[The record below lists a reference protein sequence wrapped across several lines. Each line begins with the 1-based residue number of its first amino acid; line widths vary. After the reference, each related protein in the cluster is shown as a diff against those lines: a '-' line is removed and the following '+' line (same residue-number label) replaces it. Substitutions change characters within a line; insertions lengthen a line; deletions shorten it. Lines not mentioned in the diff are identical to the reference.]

1 MSTIR
6 LFPLASVTLLW
17 TLIAGVSPSPAQTG
31 FQRIYGSPMGD
42 AGYSVQQ
49 TSDSGYIVA
58 GYSRADVY
66 LVRTNSLGDTLWT
79 RTYGGGAA
87 DVAASVQRTYD
98 GGYIVGG
105 HTSSFGAGSS
115 DAYLLR
121 VTALGDTLW
130 TRTYGGS
137 SADFGLSVVQT
148 SDSGYAL
155 GGYTLSYGAGFA
167 DMYLVRTNAAGD
179 TLWTRTYGGAYND
192 YCRSVGRTSDGGF
205 ILAGETI
212 SLSSPS
218 NQIYLVRTD
227 SLGDTLW
234 TRKFGGTSD
243 EYGFSV
249 QQTADTGYI
258 VAGYTESFGAGSRD
272 LYLVKTNP
280 FGDTLWTR
288 TYGDSND
295 NQGMSVQQTSDAG
308 YIVAGYT
315 DASGTGS
322 TDVYLLRIDGLGDTV
337 WTRTY
342 GGTLADLGFFVR
354 QTSDGGYVVAGST
367 LSFGAVNLDV
377 YLIKTGGDGII
388 TGVPVGDPPGVPGE
402 FLLRQNY
409 PNPFNPVT
417 TIRYQVPE
425 QTHVTLRVY
434 DALGRVVATL
444 VNGVQEPG
452 YKSVAYDASGLSG
465 GVYFYRLQAGDFVET
480 RKLVLLR

>member
-1 MSTIR
+1 
-6 LFPLASVTLLW
+6 
-17 TLIAGVSPSPAQTG
+17 
-31 FQRIYGSPMGD
+31 MGD
-42 AGYSVQQ
+42 AGYSVRQ
-49 TSDSGYIVA
+49 TSDSGYIVT
-58 GYSRADVY
+58 GYSRGDVY
-66 LVRTNSLGDTLWT
+66 LIRTNALGDTLWT
-79 RTYGGGAA
+79 RMYGGPSS
-87 DVAASVQRTYD
+87 DVGVDVQQTFD
-98 GGYIVGG
+98 GGYIVAG
-105 HTSSFGAGSS
+105 HTASFGGGSS
-115 DAYLLR
+115 DLYLIR
-121 VTALGDTLW
+121 TNDLGDTLW

-148 SDSGYAL
+148 PDSGYAI
-155 GGYTLSYGAGFA
+155 GGYTLSSGAGFSDA
-167 DMYLVRTNAAGD
+167 YLVRTNAAGD

-212 SLSSPS
+212 SLSTPS

-227 SLGDTLW
+227 SAGDTLW

-272 LYLVKTNP
+272 AYLIKTDP
-280 FGDTLWTR
+280 LGDTLWTR
-288 TYGDSND
+288 TYGDSNN
-295 NQGMSVQQTSDAG
+295 NQGMSVQQTSDGG

-315 DASGTGS
+315 DPSGTGS
-322 TDVYLLRIDGLGDTV
+322 TDVYLLRIDALGDTV

-342 GGTLADLGFFVR
+342 GGTLADLGLFVR
-354 QTSDGGYVVAGST
+354 QTSDSGYVVAGST
-367 LSFGAVNLDV
+367 LSFGAINLDV
-377 YLIKTGGDGII
+377 YLIKTGSDGLLTDVAAEIP
-388 TGVPVGDPPGVPGE
+388 TGIPEE

-417 TIRYQVPE
+417 IIWYGVPE
-425 QTHVTLRVY
+425 QTHVTLRIY
-434 DALGRVVATL
+434 DALGRVVVTL

-452 YKSVAYDASGLSG
+452 FKSVVFDAGTLSG
-465 GVYFYRLQAGDFVET
+465 GVYFYRLQAGKFVET